1 MFFRRTMAI
10 VIGAAGIACADDS
23 GPADRNS
30 GAGPDLVQKQSKV
43 RALACEASVP
53 PDFALAV
60 FDKES
65 GFDNRMRG
73 SRGEIGASQIL
84 PATARALGLDVNRLA
99 EEFAYNAKA
108 GVAIL
113 RTLFQQARGDRH
125 RALLAYR
132 AGPNW
137 SKLKPR
143 AQARVL
149 DYASGVERLMNT
161 RYADVRCP

>member
-1 MFFRRTMAI
+1 MFIRRTVAI
-10 VIGAAGIACADDS
+10 VLGAVGVACAADV
-23 GPADRNS
+23 GPARDSR
-30 GAGPDLVQKQSKV
+30 PDPELIQKQRKV

-60 FDKES
+60 IDRES
-65 GFDNRMRG
+65 GFDNSMRG

-84 PATARALGLDVNRLA
+84 PSTARALGLDIDRLA
-99 EEFAYNAKA
+99 AEFAYNAKA

-113 RTLFQQARGDRH
+113 RNLVKEARGDQH

-132 AGPNW
+132 AGPSW
-137 SKLKPR
+137 QKLRPR
-143 AQARVL
+143 AQAHVL
-149 DYASGVERLMNT
+149 AYASGVEHLMST